1 MSFVENQPFLNYS
14 DLWAYGRIFLNFFY
28 DRRSKSS
35 RRQFTVATFISPRKY
50 IRFWGGVTNFF
61 KGPLIRARDK
71 DILHEAYM
79 RLNLSANKNI
89 ELTNI
94 ICTFGGT

>member
-1 MSFVENQPFLNYS
+1 MLLSSKPATNQIHENNAIYMP
-14 DLWAYGRIFLNFFY
+14 
-28 DRRSKSS
+28 SKKE
-35 RRQFTVATFISPRKY
+35 FISLISIWPPPET
-50 IRFWGGVTNFF
+50 RFWGGVTNFF

-79 RLNLSANKNI
+79 SLNLSAHKNVV
-89 ELTNI
+89 LASS

>member
-1 MSFVENQPFLNYS
+1 MAYFPNF
-14 DLWAYGRIFLNFFY
+14 DLDPPRIAIL
-28 DRRSKSS
+28 
-35 RRQFTVATFISPRKY
+35 
-50 IRFWGGVTNFF
+50 GGVTKFF

-94 ICTFGGT
+94 ICTFSDTYEFLWRQKRVKIHIKCL